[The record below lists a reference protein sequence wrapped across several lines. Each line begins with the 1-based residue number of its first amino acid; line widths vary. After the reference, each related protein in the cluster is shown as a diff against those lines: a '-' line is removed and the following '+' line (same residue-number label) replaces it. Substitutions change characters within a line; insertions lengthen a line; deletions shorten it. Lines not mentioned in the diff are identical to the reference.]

1 MTPLET
7 VVTPLTPPFVG
18 ERERDPDNGRRVN
31 AAGSNPAALSAV
43 APSKGTLCR
52 VIPWL
57 LLNRISLA
65 RHSATYDESP
75 KNRAITSVVGLDRR
89 RVVAYFASC
98 N

>member
-7 VVTPLTPPFVG
+7 VVTPLTPPFIG
-18 ERERDPDNGRRVN
+18 ERERDPDNGRRVD

-52 VIPWL
+52 VISWL
-57 LLNRISLA
+57 LLNRISRT
-65 RHSATYDESP
+65 RHSGNLRRVA
-75 KNRAITSVVGLDRR
+75 KHGAITSVVGLDPR
-89 RVVAYFASC
+89 RVVAYCASR